1 MNRRSFNQCLI
12 AGGLWAAGGAALRV
26 SANTGI
32 FELASGE
39 AVLHDLFG
47 HHEAQARDD
56 LKISLPY
63 QAQAG
68 QRVPAS
74 VDFPGSDVRLIA
86 LVAEDNP
93 HPLSTYIRLS
103 GARGYY
109 SALLRLRQSSRV
121 TAYVQTGQGLYAA
134 SARIKLSLGGYGAF
148 AVPGDRPADT
158 APSERIETR
167 LRVRRRTEA
176 TEVLALVTHPMTRE
190 GQEEDHFIHTLSFSH
205 NGLPVAEARLGPNV
219 ASHPITGIQL
229 AHTETGDRIA
239 VDWQDNRG
247 LSGHAEA
254 VVS

>member
-1 MNRRSFNQCLI
+1 MNRRAFTQCLI
-12 AGGLWAAGGAALRV
+12 AAGLWTAGGAARRA
-26 SANTGI
+26 SANTGV
-32 FELASGE
+32 FELTSGE

-47 HHEAQARDD
+47 RHEAQARDG

-74 VDFPGSDVRLIA
+74 VAFPGNDARLIA

-93 HPLSTYIRLS
+93 HPLCTYIRLS
-103 GARGYY
+103 RARGYY

-121 TAYVQTGQGLYAA
+121 IAYVQTEQGLYAA
-134 SARIKLSLGGYGAF
+134 SARVKLSLGGYGAF
-148 AVPGDRPADT
+148 AVPGDRPDT
-158 APSERIETR
+158 AASSERIETR

-190 GQEEDHFIHTLSFSH
+190 GPEEDHFIHTLSFSH

-247 LSGHAEA
+247 LHGHAEA
-254 VVS
+254 VVA